1 MLVALPVGNGP
12 LNEKS
17 ACEIQI
23 QNHEMAT
30 MIKSCFNMDMKYIP
44 KLLLDIFLTYTVV
57 LELCTCKFVQLFIL
71 NFVLVLAGNVTL
83 LNKYLSSIQ
92 TVNDYIRILETNSL
106 RTLSF
111 LNNLQLIRGE
121 RLHDLK

>member
-1 MLVALPVGNGP
+1 
-12 LNEKS
+12 
-17 ACEIQI
+17 
-23 QNHEMAT
+23 
-30 MIKSCFNMDMKYIP
+30 MIKSCFKMDMKYKT

-57 LELCTCKFVQLFIL
+57 LELCTCKFVLLFIL
-71 NFVLVLAGNVTL
+71 NFVLLLAGNVTL

-121 RLHDLK
+121 RLHDQK